1 MRQHF
6 EKQIDEIKKKNK
18 DAIEKLV
25 MEFKQN
31 LLKVQAE
38 FNDSKSTGNNLK
50 QHYDEKIKKQEDEH
64 ELEVIEIE
72 ERHTEKKQEK
82 NHECETLRAQQAAQ
96 MAASLNAR

>member
-38 FNDSKSTGNNLK
+38 FNDSKSTCNNLK

-72 ERHTEKKQEK
+72 ERHKEKKQEK